1 MEWILFFGTL
11 FFFFTTILFGVMW
24 IFSRRKKDDPTALEA
39 LEILKTDRFHQQEE
53 INQMN
58 QKLAQSESSNF
69 ELRNQIANEH
79 HRNEVLSSQIQELN
93 KRISVYQSDERN
105 RDAQT
110 DARINELNKATQ
122 ALHDEKSRIQREDD
136 EKRRAIEENRSRLW
150 NDHEQNVLARLR
162 DICKKTHYSFSFFTN
177 SEPPEEFIKMKP
189 DMLIEFQG
197 QYILIDAKKTKDTNP
212 NTYIKNQVEKT
223 VDKIRDAKLEELV
236 FRIFVLVVP
245 SSNLA
250 ELKESVYFYKGFTA
264 FVISQENLE
273 TMVAFFKEIEKYA
286 IAQQYDPTD
295 REKIINLIAQFDSHI
310 RHQNAIQF
318 VSTLNGLNILEEKKS
333 LPTEILSEVE
343 TKRKLI
349 KNKKLSE
356 SQIKQF
362 MTNPQQEL
370 ENFSQ
375 SLQGP
380 NFLP

>member
-1 MEWILFFGTL
+1 
-11 FFFFTTILFGVMW
+11 
-24 IFSRRKKDDPTALEA
+24 
-39 LEILKTDRFHQQEE
+39 
-53 INQMN
+53 
-58 QKLAQSESSNF
+58 
-69 ELRNQIANEH
+69 
-79 HRNEVLSSQIQELN
+79 
-93 KRISVYQSDERN
+93 
-105 RDAQT
+105 
-110 DARINELNKATQ
+110 
-122 ALHDEKSRIQREDD
+122 
-136 EKRRAIEENRSRLW
+136 
-150 NDHEQNVLARLR
+150 
-162 DICKKTHYSFSFFTN
+162 
-177 SEPPEEFIKMKP
+177 
-189 DMLIEFQG
+189 MLIEFQG